1 MFTFSNQLFKPFL
14 AATPLGAVE
23 PLQMTISPR
32 QLFSRVLPLGT
43 TENCLDS
50 PHLPASDHRT
60 SWLLTNHE
68 FAGGHLLRLGRNRH
82 QLLPTSPAMAITSCH
97 CSWISACRQ
106 LASIALAE
114 TLKPNSRSTS
124 PDPMEITQS
133 SYNDTSQWH
142 SWHHGHTHRDQPR
155 SPDKTPGYAPGLKNV
170 PNQKSQDVLTSS
182 TLREQLLMKHWTWI
196 YTNWSPQLR
205 ESQLPHL
212 KEPDP
217 GTLPEAPL
225 VHILFCPSL

>member
-1 MFTFSNQLFKPFL
+1 MAFLFTFSTQLFKPFL

-43 TENCLDS
+43 MENCLDS

-82 QLLPTSPAMAITSCH
+82 QLLPTSPAMAITCCH

-114 TLKPNSRSTS
+114 TLKPNSHSTS
-124 PDPMEITQS
+124 PNPMEITPIQLQRHFS
-133 SYNDTSQWH
+133 VALMASRPYTQRPTTISRQNS
-142 SWHHGHTHRDQPR
+142 
-155 SPDKTPGYAPGLKNV
+155 GLCTWFEKRPEPKISRCIDV
-170 PNQKSQDVLTSS
+170 IDFERTTVDETLDLDLPFTGRPNSGNPNF
-182 TLREQLLMKHWTWI
+182 H
-196 YTNWSPQLR
+196 P
-205 ESQLPHL
+205 
-212 KEPDP
+212 
-217 GTLPEAPL
+217 
-225 VHILFCPSL
+225 